1 MAGTVA
7 SPRRQQHQTRASPK
21 VNVIENVYAKVSEC
35 DTTDCKR
42 INTLKKAAAGAGSA
56 VAAPLKWAE
65 NDEETQQF
73 VFFDMEDST

>member
-1 MAGTVA
+1 
-7 SPRRQQHQTRASPK
+7 
-21 VNVIENVYAKVSEC
+21 VYAKVSEC

-42 INTLKKAAAGAGSA
+42 INTLKKAAAGAGSVA
-56 VAAPLKWAE
+56 AAAPLKWAE

>member
-1 MAGTVA
+1 M
-7 SPRRQQHQTRASPK
+7 
-21 VNVIENVYAKVSEC
+21 YAKVSEC

-42 INTLKKAAAGAGSA
+42 INTLKKAAAGAGSVA
-56 VAAPLKWAE
+56 AAAPLKWAE